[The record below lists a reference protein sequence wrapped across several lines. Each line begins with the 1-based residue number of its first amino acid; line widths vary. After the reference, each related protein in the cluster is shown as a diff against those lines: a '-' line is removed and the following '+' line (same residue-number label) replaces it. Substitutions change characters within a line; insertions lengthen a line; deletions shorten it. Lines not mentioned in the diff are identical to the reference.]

1 MLNSIRIIIRKNSG
15 TDDDDNDNNN
25 YSSSMF
31 RPKTIL
37 DFGIVLAAIGIVGA
51 IYFGSQFVKDAVNPD
66 TNQPYTTSSPIKNVI
81 PVELEVAFVVIML
94 VGFGILS
101 YGVVATKFN
110 KPTDFYPV

>member
-1 MLNSIRIIIRKNSG
+1 MMMTIRGN
-15 TDDDDNDNNN
+15 
-25 YSSSMF
+25 SSSASKF

-37 DFGIVLAAIGIVGA
+37 VLGIVLAAIGIFGA
-51 IYFGSQFVKDAVNPD
+51 IYYGSQFVKEEANPFA
-66 TNQPYTTSSPIKNVI
+66 NQPYTTSSPIKNVI
-81 PVELEVAFVVIML
+81 PIELEVAFVVIML